1 MRREGSKGVLR
12 QLRYILDLRA
22 TRARSFHEARKTACL
37 RSPDTARARTLH
49 LGHFRCYIDDVPDSG
64 ALNLLDELSRRRLV
78 AVLVDQADGE
88 YHRLKLGAEIGEI
101 RRKINDHSGNFI
113 KSLNH

>member
-1 MRREGSKGVLR
+1 MRREGSKGDLR

-22 TRARSFHEARKTACL
+22 TRAKARKKDSMPT
-37 RSPDTARARTLH
+37 DTARGTIH
-49 LGHFRCYIDDVPDSG
+49 LGHFRCNIDDIPDSG
-64 ALNLLDELSRRRLV
+64 ALNLLDELPRRRLV

-101 RRKINDHSGNFI
+101 RRKINDHSGNVI
-113 KSLNH
+113 KSFNH